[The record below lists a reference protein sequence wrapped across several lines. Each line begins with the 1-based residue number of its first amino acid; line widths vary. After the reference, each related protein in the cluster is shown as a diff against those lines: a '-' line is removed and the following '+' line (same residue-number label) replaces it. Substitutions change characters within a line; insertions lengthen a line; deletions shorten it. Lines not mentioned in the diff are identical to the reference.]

1 MGASREVTIAA
12 FAEPALLLCF
22 TVLALATGDLQ
33 LQNMFGRTLSHTWMA
48 TGPSLLLVAASL
60 FVLSLAETGRVPVD
74 DPLTHLELTMIHEV
88 MVLDHSGPDLAFV
101 LYASALK
108 MALFGSLVVRV
119 LVAFAVVPAP
129 MATVLLLAGL
139 VVYAIA
145 IGAVESG
152 LARLRMNR
160 VPQLL
165 VAASAIAGFGLI
177 LLLR

>member
-1 MGASREVTIAA
+1 
-12 FAEPALLLCF
+12 
-22 TVLALATGDLQ
+22 
-33 LQNMFGRTLSHTWMA
+33 
-48 TGPSLLLVAASL
+48 
-60 FVLSLAETGRVPVD
+60 
-74 DPLTHLELTMIHEV
+74 
-88 MVLDHSGPDLAFV
+88 
-101 LYASALK
+101 

-119 LVAFAVVPAP
+119 LVAFAAVPAP

-152 LARLRMNR
+152 MARLRMNR